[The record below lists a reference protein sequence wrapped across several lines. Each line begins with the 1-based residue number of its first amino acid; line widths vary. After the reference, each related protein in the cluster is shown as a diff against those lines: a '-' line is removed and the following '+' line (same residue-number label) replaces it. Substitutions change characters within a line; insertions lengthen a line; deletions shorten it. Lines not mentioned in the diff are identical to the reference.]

1 LEYPSVIRTV
11 LEGLRGEDSIAEFCR
26 HEGIVLSPLVERLSE
41 TGKKRLAGDTARA
54 AVARAICGLA
64 GGAHT
69 GGSQSLRISDS
80 SQRKVLCEH
89 VKPLD
94 REIE

>member
-1 LEYPSVIRTV
+1 MEYPSVIRTV

-26 HEGIVLSPLVERLSE
+26 HEGIVLSPLVEILSE

-54 AVARAICGLA
+54 AVAAMRGLA
-64 GGAHT
+64 GGAHS
-69 GGSQSLRISDS
+69 GGSQSLRISDPG
-80 SQRKVLCEH
+80 QRKVLREN